1 MLEILDNPYVF
12 GAFTLVFVLY
22 GSLAGPKLPEYVKRV
37 FQNPVFQLVL
47 FALIAYRGNH
57 DPFSAVMISVGFLL
71 IMTSIQRDWFASAT
85 SLVRRGAS
93 AAIDGGEDAYEFA
106 EDSAVGLIRLPGKAV
121 RFAYDA
127 ATSVA

>member
-22 GSLAGPKLPEYVKRV
+22 GSLAGPKLPEFVKRV

-85 SLVRRGAS
+85 GLVRSGAF
-93 AAIDGGEDAYEFA
+93 AAISRGEEVFDFA
-106 EDSAVGLIRLPGKAV
+106 EDSAVGLIRLPGKAA
-121 RFAYDA
+121 RFTYDV
-127 ATSVA
+127 ATSAA